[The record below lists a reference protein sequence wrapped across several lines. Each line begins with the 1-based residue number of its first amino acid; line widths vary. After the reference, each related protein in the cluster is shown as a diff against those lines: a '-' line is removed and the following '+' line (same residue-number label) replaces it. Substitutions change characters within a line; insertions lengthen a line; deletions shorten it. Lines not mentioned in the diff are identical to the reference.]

1 MITYNDIYEAAR
13 KERYSDQL
21 QFLPKNFVE
30 EVASYLKEKKE
41 IAAREDDGFSDVI
54 LKTKKQLENAIT
66 LFKELMVRRRK
77 KILGLVL
84 IAAET
89 GISKH
94 DFDNMLN
101 FEKELFEALVGGVEV
116 SSKKL
121 EGMMNGGEIKKSN
134 DMVVFKED
142 VGELVGLEG
151 EKMGPFLRGEMANI
165 PKEIAKILLEDEKIE
180 LAE

>member
-21 QFLPKNFVE
+21 RALPKNFVD
-30 EVASYLKEKKE
+30 EVGNYLKDKKE
-41 IAAREDDGFSDVI
+41 VAAREDDGFSDVI
-54 LKTKKQLENAIT
+54 MKTKKQLENAIT

-101 FEKELFEALVGGVEV
+101 FEKELFESLAGCVDL
-116 SSKKL
+116 SRKKL
-121 EGMMNGGEIKKSN
+121 EEMMNGGETKKNN

-142 VGELVGLEG
+142 IGEVVGLDA
-151 EKMGPFLRGEMANI
+151 EKIGPFIKGEMANI
-165 PKEIAKILLEDEKIE
+165 PKEIAKILLEDGKIE
-180 LAE
+180 LVE